1 MARRLPEWEEVV
13 LSLTD
18 GMLTSVECF
27 DEGATTMD
35 LARVL
40 SSRIETG
47 QHGLVMLERQT
58 QGRGRRGRS
67 WVAPRV
73 PFTGTFVTKAMVRP
87 EALAGL
93 SLVVG
98 IAVSHAVR
106 ELGAETK
113 LKWPND
119 ILSPLGKKLG
129 GILIEVALQEDGV
142 SILTGIGVNI
152 AGVPADME
160 YPVASL
166 EELTK
171 IKVTPPELGACI
183 ARSLVPH
190 IELFLKEGFGY
201 FKDEWLALGPVPGS
215 IVTVSAAEGRWSGSL
230 LGVTSEGALLIQSES
245 RGVVTVHSGEVTI
258 E

>member
-1 MARRLPEWEEVV
+1 MTKRLTEWEEVV
-13 LSLTD
+13 VSRSE
-18 GMLTSVECF
+18 GMLAFVECF

-35 LARVL
+35 LARAL
-40 SSRIETG
+40 SLRIETG
-47 QHGLVMLERQT
+47 KHGLVMLERQT

-73 PFTGTFVTKAMVRP
+73 SFTGTFVTKATVRP

-106 ELGAETK
+106 ELGADTK

-119 ILSPLGKKLG
+119 ILSPAGKKLG

-152 AGVPADME
+152 AGVPDDIE
-160 YPVASL
+160 YPVTSL

-171 IKVTPPELGACI
+171 IKVTPPELGACL
-183 ARSLVPH
+183 ALSLVPR

-201 FKDEWLALGPVPGS
+201 FKDEWLSLGPRPGQ
-215 IVTVSAAEGRWSGSL
+215 IVTVSGAEGRWSGSF
-230 LGVTSEGALLIQSES
+230 LGVTSEGALLVRHDV